1 MESIKRMPTQKSPTE
16 IQHNLRNGLQIT
28 IKSLELGSWVDGPSK
43 LRVHIRNGGNRT
55 VPINPNSFYLI
66 DRNGFAQTPVR
77 QGSDHRFLYP
87 GGSVDLLLRFEISYL
102 EISQLAIVEGTLDTS
117 NAFIADMSQVISNI
131 AEERKLSSDGLMPW
145 ERDMN

>member
-1 MESIKRMPTQKSPTE
+1 MESIKGMPTQKSPTE
-16 IQHNLRNGLQIT
+16 IQHTLRNGLQIT
-28 IKSLELGSWVDGPSK
+28 VKSLELGSWVDGPSK

-87 GGSVDLLLRFEISYL
+87 RGSVELLLRFEMDYL
-102 EISQLAIVEGTLDTS
+102 EISRLAIVEETLDSAST
-117 NAFIADMSQVISNI
+117 FITDMSQAVNSVIS
-131 AEERKLSSDGLMPW
+131 ERKPSSDGLMPW
-145 ERDMN
+145 ERDRV